1 MNRVRVSQKLPWGG
15 DLDNKPLEYKSNIK
29 NVCCRNLVLSCFLC
43 GNNFFAYCFL
53 CENRIIKRI
62 ENYKNI
68 WYTNNV
74 QMIDRSVRI

>member
-1 MNRVRVSQKLPWGG
+1 MKRVSVSQKLPWGG
-15 DLDNKPLEYKSNIK
+15 YLSNNSLIYKRSLK
-29 NVCCRNLVLSCFLC
+29 DFCCWDLVLSCFLC

-53 CENRIIKRI
+53 DKIGKRKSM

-74 QMIDRSVRI
+74 HMLDRSVRI

>member
-1 MNRVRVSQKLPWGG
+1 MNRVPVSQKLPWGG
-15 DLDNKPLEYKSNIK
+15 YLSNNSLVYKKSLKDL
-29 NVCCRNLVLSCFLC
+29 CCQDLVLSCFLC

-53 CENRIIKRI
+53 GKIGKRKKM

-74 QMIDRSVRI
+74 QMIDRSVKI